1 MLERLHELVALLRKN
16 GVRASTAEFLDALSA
31 VRLVGF
37 SDRQALHDVL
47 STSLIKRVEDQSIFD
62 DLFRLMFVQ
71 PSAFLRPGAAPLLDA
86 LRSQGLSE
94 DELEHVLARLTD
106 QAARLDP
113 TARMALGLQ
122 QNSFEAL
129 LRLAGIQLD
138 LGQLANPLQ
147 IGYYTQRLL
156 EQLRFGDAQ
165 AQLNQLV
172 AGLGGSLGGAR
183 AAEIGQLLQQNLDTL
198 RASARAHIKAE
209 FARKHV
215 RYPEDMRQQILS
227 EKPLSQLTLE
237 DLAKLKREVER
248 MAEKLRTQAS
258 LRPRKR
264 RRGRLDMRRTLR
276 RALTQGGLPFRIYL
290 RHRRIEKPRLCILC
304 DISDSVRHVSRF
316 MLQFVYTLQD
326 LFSKVRAFVFVSDLG
341 EATDL
346 FARHDLDQA
355 VHLAQSGAVINVY
368 ANSNYGRALRQ
379 FVERYLEAIT
389 TRTTVLIIGDG
400 RNNYFPSEAWA
411 VGRLRDRARAVLWL
425 TPEQP
430 ASWVFGDSAM
440 HDYKPHCTRIEV
452 VHNLDSLRKV
462 IDGLIL

>member
-1 MLERLHELVALLRKN
+1 
-16 GVRASTAEFLDALSA
+16 
-31 VRLVGF
+31 
-37 SDRQALHDVL
+37 
-47 STSLIKRVEDQSIFD
+47 
-62 DLFRLMFVQ
+62 
-71 PSAFLRPGAAPLLDA
+71 
-86 LRSQGLSE
+86 
-94 DELEHVLARLTD
+94 
-106 QAARLDP
+106 
-113 TARMALGLQ
+113 
-122 QNSFEAL
+122 
-129 LRLAGIQLD
+129 
-138 LGQLANPLQ
+138 
-147 IGYYTQRLL
+147 
-156 EQLRFGDAQ
+156 
-165 AQLNQLV
+165 
-172 AGLGGSLGGAR
+172 
-183 AAEIGQLLQQNLDTL
+183 
-198 RASARAHIKAE
+198 
-209 FARKHV
+209 
-215 RYPEDMRQQILS
+215 
-227 EKPLSQLTLE
+227 
-237 DLAKLKREVER
+237 
-248 MAEKLRTQAS
+248 
-258 LRPRKR
+258 
-264 RRGRLDMRRTLR
+264 
-276 RALTQGGLPFRIYL
+276 
-290 RHRRIEKPRLCILC
+290 
-304 DISDSVRHVSRF
+304 

-355 VHLAQSGAVINVY
+355 VQLAQSGAVINVY